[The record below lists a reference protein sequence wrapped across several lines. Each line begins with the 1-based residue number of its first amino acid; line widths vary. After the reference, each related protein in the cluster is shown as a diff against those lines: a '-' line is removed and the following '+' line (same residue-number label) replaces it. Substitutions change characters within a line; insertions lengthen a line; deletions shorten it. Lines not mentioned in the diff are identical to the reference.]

1 VLQPTKI
8 EFANTLRG
16 IAALMVMFGHYYL
29 IFWQHRDV
37 ATSLPNA
44 MPLPASV
51 VTPSYIYAL
60 NFLDPFSFGIFG
72 VAIFFLISGF
82 VIPFSFAKTDW
93 KGFLIGRAMRI
104 YPTYAAGLTFSLL
117 VIVTCGIHY
126 GRPFPFES
134 HVVLFNY
141 FPGLRDVVWVAGIDG
156 IIWTLDVEVK
166 FYIVCALASR
176 LFFKNS
182 TAVFIIPILLSIP
195 AYLLAP
201 GVDQALKSGA
211 SFSGQLYTFCAFNQ
225 YLNFMF
231 IGVAFNFLYRGVI
244 RSELF
249 VVIVVAL
256 FISMAAIWWRAKTV
270 PFTLLWTY
278 GLAVLV
284 FALAFTYPK
293 ILKSRSITNFLADI
307 SFPLYIIHGVF
318 GYALQRVLAGM
329 NVPAWLCIL
338 FAMAA
343 SIAIATFMHHTI
355 ESRAHLLGRSLA
367 NRFSSVQVAV

>member
-1 VLQPTKI
+1 VPQSTKI

-29 IFWQHRDV
+29 IFWQHRDI

-44 MPLPASV
+44 MPLPTSV

-82 VIPFSFAKTDW
+82 VIPFSFAKMDW

-104 YPTYAAGLTFSLL
+104 YPTYAAGLTFSLM
-117 VIVTCGIHY
+117 VIVICGIHY
-126 GRPFPFES
+126 SRPFPYDF
-134 HVVLFNY
+134 HVVFINY

-156 IIWTLDVEVK
+156 IIWTLDIEVK
-166 FYIVCALASR
+166 FYIVCALASHLLR
-176 LFFKNS
+176 ES
-182 TAVFIIPILLSIP
+182 RVSIFIIPLALSIP
-195 AYLLAP
+195 AFFFAP
-201 GVDQALKSGA
+201 SVDQALKSG
-211 SFSGQLYTFCAFNQ
+211 SLFSGQLYTFCASIQ

-231 IGVAFNFLYRGVI
+231 IGVAFNFLYRNLI

-249 VVIVVAL
+249 FVIVVAL

-270 PFTLLWTY
+270 PFTLIWTY
-278 GLAVLV
+278 GIAVLV
-284 FALAFTYPK
+284 FALAFTFPK
-293 ILKSRSITNFLADI
+293 VLKARTVTNFLADI

-338 FAMAA
+338 FTMLAA
-343 SIAIATFMHHTI
+343 IAIATVMHHTI
-355 ESRAHLLGRSLA
+355 ESRAHSLGRSMA
-367 NRFSSVQVAV
+367 KRFSNAAMKV